1 MGVLS
6 SQPEIFQAASMH
18 NLSENR
24 TREIHFAEHALSL
37 SAPLADTY
45 RASLENQRPVP
56 VAHAL
61 PGAIYQARLFH
72 T

>member
-24 TREIHFAEHALSL
+24 TREIHFAEQALPL
-37 SAPLADTY
+37 SSPLADTY
-45 RASLENQRPVP
+45 RISLENQRPIL

-61 PGAIYQARLFH
+61 PGVIYRACLFH
-72 T
+72 R